1 MQHPPQKFYV
11 QKCLGNTL
19 LKKNKWFLLVQNF
32 SSPYSSVNDE
42 LREWVANGFTLPKL
56 PWLQKSRKCHTSSCR
71 LKFRGI
77 NFRSMV
83 LTAGLQA
90 AVSLITMYPVK
101 MSGEILGAMEASL
114 SVELGKLSLF
124 GIFFFFY
131 FTAHWLSN
139 IEQSIRISLR
149 LNFLISK
156 RGVIIFTWLGR

>member
-1 MQHPPQKFYV
+1 MQHPPPKFLCSKMVGKYFI
-11 QKCLGNTL
+11 
-19 LKKNKWFLLVQNF
+19 KKNKWFLLVQNF

-71 LKFRGI
+71 LKFYGI

-90 AVSLITMYPVK
+90 SVSLITMYPGN
-101 MSGEILGAMEASL
+101 MSGEILGADGSF
-114 SVELGKLSLF
+114 SKCRVGKTKF
-124 GIFFFFY
+124 VWYFFFY

-156 RGVIIFTWLGR
+156 REVIIFTWLGH